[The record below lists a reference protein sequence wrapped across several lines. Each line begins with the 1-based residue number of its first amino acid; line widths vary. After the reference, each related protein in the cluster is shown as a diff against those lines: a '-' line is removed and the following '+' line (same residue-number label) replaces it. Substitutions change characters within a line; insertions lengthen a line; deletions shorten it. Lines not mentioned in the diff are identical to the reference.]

1 MARQPK
7 IDEKRQRADAKKS
20 ATKPKLGTKEN
31 PVGGPKGSG
40 MSGGKY
46 PRDPDSRG
54 SRGHYAARTFG
65 ESTGSSSNLSESPRP
80 KARPEYSPRPKAR
93 PEDAYVDLSPR
104 AEAAERKEVT
114 GKKYGGRMKKM
125 AGGGSCRG
133 MGKATRGGG
142 YGKMG

>member
-40 MSGGKY
+40 M
-46 PRDPDSRG
+46 
-54 SRGHYAARTFG
+54 
-65 ESTGSSSNLSESPRP
+65 TGSSSNLSESPRP
-80 KARPEYSPRPKAR
+80 KARPDYSKRPMPRPETAR
-93 PEDAYVDLSPR
+93 GGPVTEIDLSPR

-125 AGGGSCRG
+125 AGGGMCRG